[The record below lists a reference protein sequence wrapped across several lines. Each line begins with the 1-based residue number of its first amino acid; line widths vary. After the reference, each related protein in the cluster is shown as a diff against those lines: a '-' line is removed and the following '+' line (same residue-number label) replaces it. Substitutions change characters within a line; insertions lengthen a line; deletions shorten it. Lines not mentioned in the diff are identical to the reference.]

1 MQEIGDSNHKK
12 NLKVQ
17 VHDYWN
23 RESCGTGIAV
33 SKKFSREY
41 FEEIEEYRYSVE
53 PEIFSFAQFTRF
65 RDQKILEV
73 GIGAGTDFIQWVRAG
88 AKAYG
93 IDLTEEAVEHVKKR
107 LDIYGL
113 KAEELRVADAENLPY
128 SDNTFDLVYS
138 WGVIH
143 HTPNTIR
150 ALEEIL
156 RVTRIG
162 GRIKVMVYN
171 RRSLCALFKYLQFG
185 LLRGKPFRSISQIF
199 YHHQESIG
207 TKAFTICEVKNILS
221 KYPVRIKDICARVTK
236 YDLVWNRPFLFR
248 LGAYILA
255 HLFGFDRIGWFI
267 TIDLEKQMQ
276 LIIDDQKQCQTVK
289 SWYRDYYMG

>member
-1 MQEIGDSNHKK
+1 MRDLNNKK
-12 NLKVQ
+12 DVKKQ
-17 VHDYWN
+17 VHDYWGK
-23 RESCGTGIAV
+23 EACGTEIAV
-33 SKKFSREY
+33 STKFSRQY
-41 FEEIEEYRYSVE
+41 FEEIEEYRYSME

-65 RDQKILEV
+65 RDKKILEV

-93 IDLTEEAVEHVKKR
+93 IDLTEEGVEHARKR

-143 HTPNTIR
+143 HTPDTIR

-162 GRIKVMVYN
+162 GRIKIMVYN
-171 RRSLCALFKYLQFG
+171 RRSLCALFQYLKFG
-185 LLRGKPFRSISQIF
+185 LFRGKPFRNISWILH
-199 YHHQESIG
+199 HHQESIG
-207 TKAFTICEVKNILS
+207 TKAFTIRQVKNILS

-236 YDLVWNRPFLFR
+236 YDLLRPFLFR
-248 LGAYILA
+248 LGTYILA
-255 HLFGFDRIGWFI
+255 HLFGFDRLGWFI
-267 TIDLEKQMQ
+267 TIDLEKTNA
-276 LIIDDQKQCQTVK
+276 LDN
-289 SWYRDYYMG
+289 R

>member
-1 MQEIGDSNHKK
+1 MSER

-17 VHDYWN
+17 VREHWDK
-23 RESCGTGIAV
+23 ESCGAGIAV
-33 SKKFSREY
+33 STKFSRQY
-41 FEEIEEYRYSVE
+41 FEEIEGYRYSME

-88 AKAYG
+88 AKAHG
-93 IDLTEEAVEHVKKR
+93 IDLTKEAVEHARKR

-113 KAEELRVADAENLPY
+113 KAEGLSVADTENLPY

-143 HTPNTIR
+143 HTPDTIR

-162 GRIKVMVYN
+162 GEIKIMVYN
-171 RRSLCALFKYLQFG
+171 RRSLSALYRYLRFS
-185 LLRGKPFRSISQIF
+185 LLRGKPFRSISWIL
-199 YHHQESIG
+199 YHHTESIG
-207 TKAFTICEVKNILS
+207 TKAFTVREVRNILAN
-221 KYPVRIKDICARVTK
+221 YPVRIKDICARVTEHE
-236 YDLVWNRPFLFR
+236 LLWNKPFPLR
-248 LGAYILA
+248 AGAYILA
-255 HLFGFDRIGWFI
+255 GLLGFDKAGWFM
-267 TIDLEKQMQ
+267 TIELEKTDA
-276 LIIDDQKQCQTVK
+276 LDN
-289 SWYRDYYMG
+289 G